1 MAAVAHGVF
10 ILVMALCACFY
21 TGCSVAVLFFGW
33 TPPVFLVNTGA
44 MIGSVAFCL
53 VAIRVTL
60 SEK

>member
-10 ILVMALCACFY
+10 ILVMALCALFY
-21 TGCSVAVLFFGW
+21 SVCSVAVFFGW